1 MSGGGN
7 QYSQP
12 RESGLTPFYY
22 DETSSL
28 MNLSNSPSA
37 SLMNGAGYN
46 GYMQQLRPTHLTAKG
61 AVATYDRIVSSN
73 KSVRT

>member
-1 MSGGGN
+1 MSGGGAN

-37 SLMNGAGYN
+37 SLMNGAGGFN
-46 GYMQQLRPTHLTAKG
+46 GQMQ
-61 AVATYDRIVSSN
+61 
-73 KSVRT
+73 